1 MFQQEYYDQ
10 LVAKGLTVAAERYVA
25 TYGGRKQESLFDVPA
40 VEVKPEGHVTVTCAK
55 VRCGTKAT
63 MARSE
68 ANRWFCETHLWV
80 TEPVV
85 TSEPVVASVDVD
97 SGDDDGPVLYYHG
110 NLYEPHIV
118 NFDGIAFRQRNGKVV
133 TLDPSKVEWIRP
145 PR

>member
-10 LVAKGLTVAAERYVA
+10 LVAKGLTVAAERYVS
-25 TYGGRKQESLFDVPA
+25 TYGNRKQETLFSAPA

-55 VRCGTKAT
+55 VGCKTKAT

-85 TSEPVVASVDVD
+85 ASVDVD
-97 SGDDDGPVLYYHG
+97 SGSDVDSPVLYYHG

>member
-25 TYGGRKQESLFDVPA
+25 TYGNRKQETLFSAPA

-55 VRCGTKAT
+55 IRCGTKAT

-80 TEPVV
+80 TDDKPVEEV
-85 TSEPVVASVDVD
+85 PSVASDSDVKSRIRFNGCNYD
-97 SGDDDGPVLYYHG
+97 VLAVSDDGVSFL
-110 NLYEPHIV
+110 L
-118 NFDGIAFRQRNGKVV
+118 RNGKVR
-133 TLDPSKVEWIRP
+133 TLESNKVEWV
-145 PR
+145 